1 MHAPKRRQPPAFGS
15 TSWRKRAPVQRGSE
29 ACIAHVSNVTAGSG
43 KSDKMELET
52 LAREILNKENEIK
65 NAFQPGRP
73 MPKVSSLS
81 QGNVKAAINVLVM

>member
-1 MHAPKRRQPPAFGS
+1 
-15 TSWRKRAPVQRGSE
+15 
-29 ACIAHVSNVTAGSG
+29 
-43 KSDKMELET
+43 MELET